1 MTVIVALLGL
11 ILLIVIHELGH
22 MLTAK
27 ALGVRVPEFG
37 IGFGPALVKKKIG
50 KTVYSFRII
59 LLGGFAKM
67 AGMGGGEYGAE
78 NELLGR
84 KNILEE
90 QMAQLGQELEPFLA
104 QRQNLE
110 GGISQA
116 TNELNALQDQK
127 DTLESQMS
135 QTQPELATLQDQK
148 HTVEAQIHAK
158 QRQLGQTQQA
168 LNALLAKKQ
177 SPEAEI
183 QQLRAMPGNH
193 TEQIRQV
200 HEQLNE
206 LNSQIAQK
214 QLQIA
219 QLTNDIVNLQH
230 QLQQWEEQIAQKQ
243 QQILHLQQ
251 EIAQLQQERQLVNA
265 QKAQKKQQL
274 QQVVDQVTQ
283 KQQQLAQLQSQLQA
297 IDLDTFPAKPP
308 WRRALIIL
316 AGPVANMLAAVVILA
331 GIYMFQGVITD
342 VKPVVNAVEPGS
354 MAQQVGI
361 RAGDR
366 IVGIDGERIEGWND
380 FERQMSG
387 REPGEKISVTVLRD
401 GSRKTFEGE
410 LGADPEDRDR
420 ALVGVR
426 PEVETTTYGPLK
438 SVGLA
443 VQRCG
448 EITVKLGA
456 FVGQLVTGEKDLY
469 RNVTGPVGIASVG
482 STAVSQG
489 FFLPLLAL
497 ISLNLALFNLLPILP
512 LDGGHLF
519 FIAAEKVLGR
529 PVSEQTMGKIAAF
542 GLVLV
547 LALFLF
553 ATYADLSKIFTGQP
567 FIPD

>member
-11 ILLIVIHELGH
+11 IFLIVIHELGH

-37 IGFGPALVKKKIG
+37 VGFGPPLVKKKIG

-67 AGMGGGEYGAE
+67 AGMGDGAE
-78 NELLGR
+78 G
-84 KNILEE
+84 
-90 QMAQLGQELEPFLA
+90 P
-104 QRQNLE
+104 
-110 GGISQA
+110 
-116 TNELNALQDQK
+116 
-127 DTLESQMS
+127 DTY
-135 QTQPELATLQDQK
+135 
-148 HTVEAQIHAK
+148 HAK
-158 QRQLGQTQQA
+158 A
-168 LNALLAKKQ
+168 L
-177 SPEAEI
+177 
-183 QQLRAMPGNH
+183 
-193 TEQIRQV
+193 
-200 HEQLNE
+200 
-206 LNSQIAQK
+206 
-214 QLQIA
+214 
-219 QLTNDIVNLQH
+219 
-230 QLQQWEEQIAQKQ
+230 
-243 QQILHLQQ
+243 
-251 EIAQLQQERQLVNA
+251 
-265 QKAQKKQQL
+265 
-274 QQVVDQVTQ
+274 
-283 KQQQLAQLQSQLQA
+283 
-297 IDLDTFPAKPP
+297 

-316 AGPVANMLAAVVILA
+316 AGPAANILAAVAILA

-342 VKPVVNAVEPGS
+342 VKPIVRAVEPGS
-354 MAQQVGI
+354 MAQEVGI

-366 IVGIDGERIEGWND
+366 IVGLDGERIKTWDG

-387 REPGEKISVTVLRD
+387 REPGEKVSVTVLRD
-401 GSRKTFEGE
+401 GSQKTLVGK
-410 LGADPEDRDR
+410 LGADPEDGDQ

-426 PEVETTTYGPLK
+426 PEIEKTTYGPIK

-448 EITVKLGA
+448 EITVKLGT

-469 RNVTGPVGIASVG
+469 QNVTGPVGIASVG
-482 STAVSQG
+482 STAVNQG

-497 ISLNLALFNLLPILP
+497 ISLNLALFNLFPILP

-519 FIAAEKVLGR
+519 FIVAEKVLGR

-542 GLVLV
+542 GLILV